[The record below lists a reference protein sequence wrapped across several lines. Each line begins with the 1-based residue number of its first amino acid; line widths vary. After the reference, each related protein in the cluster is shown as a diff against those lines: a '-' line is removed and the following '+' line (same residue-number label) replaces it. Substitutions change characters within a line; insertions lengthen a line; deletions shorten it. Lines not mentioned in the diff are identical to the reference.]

1 MRIAAAVFAL
11 IVFTGGTNVAAADN
25 TDCIKA
31 YERAVAPYW
40 SIANDILTFK
50 SMFDDY
56 DRICTRHAPEVIE
69 SLQPRADKLR
79 AQTDADIVNA
89 QKVIRHAFAETL
101 PGRVGEDCRDDS
113 AARQQVEKNVLSAM
127 AARSNNVNARLER
140 SAAGLGDQVPDI
152 TLRLCRDLPKLAP
165 QVERVLGPDLKNPLL
180 EMSALHARTVTRDTR
195 QRREAL
201 SLWRTISGAADAPQ
215 P

>member
-1 MRIAAAVFAL
+1 MRIAAIAFAL
-11 IVFTGGTNVAAADN
+11 IILTGGTSVAAASA
-25 TDCIKA
+25 DCIKA

-69 SLQPRADKLR
+69 SLQPRADRLR
-79 AQTDADIVNA
+79 AQTDADIDNA
-89 QKVIRHAFAETL
+89 KNVIRHVFAEIL
-101 PGRVGEDCRDDS
+101 PGRVGQSCRDDS
-113 AARQQVEKNVLSAM
+113 AARQQVEKNVLNAM
-127 AARSNNVNARLER
+127 TARSSSVNARLER
-140 SAAGLGDQVPDI
+140 SAAGLDGHVPET
-152 TLRLCRDLPKLAP
+152 TLQLCRTLPKLAP

-180 EMSALHARTVTRDTR
+180 EMSALHARTVTRDAR

-201 SLWRTISGAADAPQ
+201 TLWRTIAATAP
-215 P
+215 